1 MSTLRG
7 GAHRTLVTP
16 VQVTLR
22 PITLVLA
29 ALAVA
34 AVLSLAVVLAGNT
47 GSSDRAG
54 FTKSVR
60 VLPSAPIPP
69 SPVERDQ
76 RAGLNGPGMRR

>member
-7 GAHRTLVTP
+7 SAHRTLVTP

-29 ALAVA
+29 ALVIA
-34 AVLSLAVVLAGNT
+34 AVLLLAIALAGTT
-47 GSSDRAG
+47 GTSDHAD

-60 VLPSAPIPP
+60 VVPSAPIPP
-69 SPVERDQ
+69 SPIERHQ
-76 RAGLNGPGMRR
+76 RTGLNGPGMRR